1 MLVRHG
7 ERGAWFFAVMSLLPL
22 SDLNRKP
29 RLQSAVCYDDF
40 IMKMS
45 RFSRLFA
52 ASIVLF
58 SLLFAQLSVAAYACP
73 AWNNASPLIIDPDMP
88 GCQGMPA
95 DQQSPTLCAAHC
107 DNAPQSA
114 DTPSTPAAAP
124 FIQATLC
131 VVLNEGEQARA
142 MSALSVGL
150 PLNQAAAPPLIIR
163 NCSFQI

>member
-1 MLVRHG
+1 M
-7 ERGAWFFAVMSLLPL
+7 
-22 SDLNRKP
+22 
-29 RLQSAVCYDDF
+29 CYDDF

-73 AWNNASPLIIDPDMP
+73 AWVIDPDMP

-95 DQQSPTLCAAHC
+95 DLQSPTLCAAHC
-107 DNAPQSA
+107 DNAAQSA
-114 DTPSTPAAAP
+114 DTPSTPVAAP

-142 MSALSVGL
+142 MSALSETL
-150 PLNQAAAPPLIIR
+150 QLNQAAAPPLIIR

>member
-1 MLVRHG
+1 
-7 ERGAWFFAVMSLLPL
+7 
-22 SDLNRKP
+22 
-29 RLQSAVCYDDF
+29 
-40 IMKMS
+40 MKMS

-73 AWNNASPLIIDPDMP
+73 ARGIDPDMP

-124 FIQATLC
+124 FIQAALC
-131 VVLNEGEQARA
+131 VVLNEGEQAR
-142 MSALSVGL
+142 SISPLSEALQ
-150 PLNQAAAPPLIIR
+150 LNQAAAPPLIIR